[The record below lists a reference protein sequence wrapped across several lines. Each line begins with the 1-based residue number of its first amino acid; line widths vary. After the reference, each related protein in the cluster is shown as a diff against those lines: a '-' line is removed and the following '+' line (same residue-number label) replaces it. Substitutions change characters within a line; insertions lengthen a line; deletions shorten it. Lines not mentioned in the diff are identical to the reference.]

1 MHNEDNL
8 DNIQDLVPIFADFK
22 ECTEYFYDELGKLEE
37 VPNLTNRDRKKLKKC
52 IMSLFHKHL
61 GLLKTKDK
69 AQRKKEIASVNKTLA
84 ELRNVKRNTNARIP
98 INSAKQLPP
107 TENVDKKLLTGEV
120 ESENAKPAG

>member
-1 MHNEDNL
+1 
-8 DNIQDLVPIFADFK
+8 
-22 ECTEYFYDELGKLEE
+22 
-37 VPNLTNRDRKKLKKC
+37 
-52 IMSLFHKHL
+52 MSLFHKHL